1 MIHLCLWPSWGN
13 LILVVVWIK
22 SLATAAWSFCS
33 GSRSHRLNF
42 ATTHFMPRS
51 CIKTSDTVV
60 LGIPWSASSSCT
72 VSHRSL
78 LIAACTHSAF
88 SGVLLLGGLPE
99 CASFSADSQAPLKH
113 LCHTFICTAL
123 IALSLKAFWIIW
135 IVSTEECLSLM
146 QNWMQIHCSA
156 CPVILNVM
164 AAEYT
169 SSLNGVYHPHWLLQW
184 SHHCSHM
191 CIPVHF
197 PWLLGYIDVTQVILV
212 ILGMAGQTSYI
223 PHLVQAL

>member
-1 MIHLCLWPSWGN
+1 MTKNIAIVILINCLAWTNILRMDNTFWIKKKHTQLMWSWSGHDFAMASSGMENQWTSGGMTGPSFLDHSHRPMIHLCLWPSWGN

-78 LIAACTHSAF
+78 LIAACTCSTL
-88 SGVLLLGGLPE
+88 SGVLLVAGLPE
-99 CASFSADSQAPLKH
+99 HGSPSADSRSSLKR
-113 LCHTFICTAL
+113 LCHTLFAL
-123 IALSLKAFWIIW
+123 HSLHHPSKP
-135 IVSTEECLSLM
+135 SE
-146 QNWMQIHCSA
+146 
-156 CPVILNVM
+156 
-164 AAEYT
+164 
-169 SSLNGVYHPHWLLQW
+169 SSE
-184 SHHCSHM
+184 
-191 CIPVHF
+191 
-197 PWLLGYIDVTQVILV
+197 
-212 ILGMAGQTSYI
+212 
-223 PHLVQAL
+223 